1 MTATKEMKATA
12 RSKAGKGAARAT
24 RRSGRVP
31 GVLYGEKKPPVS
43 ISLDAADL
51 THRIYAGHFLTTVYD
66 LDIDG
71 EKHRVIPRGFQL
83 DPVRDRPIHVDFLRL
98 GVGATVRVHVPIK
111 FINHDAAPG
120 IKRGGTL
127 NIVRHTVEF
136 YCPAEAIPE
145 SITADLTGLEI
156 GNSLHI
162 SKITLPESVRP
173 VIRDRD
179 FTVATV
185 VSSSGY
191 IEEQLLAKQKAEAE
205 AAAAAAALAAGIVP
219 GTEGIEGAAPPA
231 EGAAAPA
238 EGAPA
243 PAEGAAA
250 PAAKPEKAKPEKAKP
265 EKGKKE

>member
-1 MTATKEMKATA
+1 MTVTKEMKATA
-12 RSKAGKGAARAT
+12 RSQAGKGAARAT

-31 GVLYGEKKPPVS
+31 GVIYGEKKPPVS

-51 THRIYAGHFLTTVYD
+51 THRIYAGHFLTSVYD
-66 LDIDG
+66 LDVDG

-83 DPVRDRPIHVDFLRL
+83 DPVRDRPIHVDFQRL
-98 GVGATVRVHVPIK
+98 GVGATVRVHVPVK

-127 NIVRHTVEF
+127 NIVRHTIEF

-145 SITADLTGLEI
+145 LIIADLTGLEI

-162 SKITLPESVRP
+162 SKIALPESVRP

-219 GTEGIEGAAPPA
+219 AAEGVEGAVPV

-250 PAAKPEKAKPEKAKP
+250 PAAKPEKGKEAKP